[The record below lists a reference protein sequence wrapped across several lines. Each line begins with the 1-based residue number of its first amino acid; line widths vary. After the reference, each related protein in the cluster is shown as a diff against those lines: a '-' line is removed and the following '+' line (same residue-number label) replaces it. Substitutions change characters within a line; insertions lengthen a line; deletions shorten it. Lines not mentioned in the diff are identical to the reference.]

1 MVPMLSAVSM
11 CIHSLIQLQI
21 YGFVI
26 HVLTCKVMM
35 THKTHLYCL
44 MSFSNSLSSA
54 LSLVPFIDAENEKGR
69 HFYHLFFLFIQI
81 TIELFE

>member
-1 MVPMLSAVSM
+1 MVSMLSAVSM
-11 CIHSLIQLQI
+11 CMHSLIPLQI

-26 HVLTCKVMM
+26 HMLTCKVMM

-44 MSFSNSLSSA
+44 MSLSNSLSSA
-54 LSLVPFIDAENEKGR
+54 MSLVPFIDAENEKKR
-69 HFYHLFFLFIQI
+69 HFYHLVRLFIQI